1 MRILKRIVLAAI
13 AGLAGA
19 AGISAQAPAATADN
33 EAADSV
39 STAFATVWGGYILD
53 MLDREYPGDNVA
65 IGRFADGVAAAFDV
79 PAADS
84 PYYQGILQGFTVIER
99 LAQMRDLGFPVSRD
113 AFVAALRRFMSGEP
127 TGFTSESADAY
138 LNDYMSRKY
147 EAQMAADTLSVASQQ
162 EFLDRQAA
170 REGAIRTPDGLIFEV
185 ITEGDG
191 LGPTMD
197 DQVAITYTGRLYN
210 GTVFDEADTPT
221 LLPLRGLV
229 KGFSEGLLMM
239 KPGGTYRIII
249 PSDLGY
255 GPKGTAG
262 VIPGN
267 AALDFTITL
276 HDIVRK

>member
-1 MRILKRIVLAAI
+1 MRILKRIVLTLI
-13 AGLAGA
+13 GLAGSLSL
-19 AGISAQAPAATADN
+19 SAQAASSAPAPQ
-33 EAADSV
+33 AADSV
-39 STAFATVWGGYILD
+39 STAFATVWGGYIFE
-53 MLDREYPGDNVA
+53 MLDREYPGDDAA
-65 IGRFADGVAAAFDV
+65 ISRFVDGIAASFDV
-79 PAADS
+79 KKADE
-84 PYYQGILQGFTVIER
+84 PYYQGILQGFTVMER
-99 LAQMRDLGFPVSRD
+99 LGQMRELGFPVSRD
-113 AFVAALRRFMSGEP
+113 AFVDALRRFMSGEA

-138 LNDYMSRKY
+138 LNSYMSRQY
-147 EAQMAADTLSVASQQ
+147 EAQMAADTLSIASQQ

-185 ITEGDG
+185 ITEGEG
-191 LGPTMD
+191 EAPSMD

-210 GTVFDEADTPT
+210 GTVFDETDTPA

-239 KPGGTYRIII
+239 KPGGTYRLVI

-255 GPKGTAG
+255 GSKGTAG

-276 HDIVRK
+276 HKVVKP